1 MPEHQWI
8 NCWRNIRMAN
18 KQSRWSN
25 IWPPVVTL
33 LFIGIVW
40 ELIVRMKL
48 VYSWLIPS
56 PIGVFKG
63 MIADWPRLME
73 HLAATTKLSL
83 IGFAGGAIAGF
94 VLAAV
99 LHFLPVVRKGLYPV
113 LILSQTIPVIVIA
126 PILTM
131 LLGYGM
137 MPKIFLI
144 ILVCFFP
151 ICIATLGGLAQ
162 ADHQLKNYLG
172 MIGASKWHLF
182 IHLELPSALTNLFG
196 GLRIAVSY
204 SVLSAVVAEWLSPK
218 VGLGSYLIL
227 SSRGYMPDRVFAS
240 VLLIVLMSLLLFW
253 IVSFVES
260 RFVHW
265 RPKKGSQG

>member
-1 MPEHQWI
+1 MG
-8 NCWRNIRMAN
+8 N

-33 LFIGIVW
+33 LLIGIVW

-48 VYSWLIPS
+48 VYVWLIPS
-56 PIGVFKG
+56 PTGVFEG
-63 MIADWPRLME
+63 MIADWPRLMM
-73 HLAATTKLSL
+73 HLAATLKLTL
-83 IGFAGGAIAGF
+83 IGFIGGALAGF
-94 VLAAV
+94 LLATL

-113 LILSQTIPVIVIA
+113 LILSQNIPVIVIA

-137 MPKIFLI
+137 MPKILLI

-151 ICIATLGGLAQ
+151 ICIAMLGGLAQ
-162 ADHQLKNYLG
+162 ADHQLKNYLR

-182 IHLELPSALTNLFG
+182 IHLELPSALTNLFS
-196 GLRIAVSY
+196 GLKIAVSY
-204 SVLSAVVAEWLSPK
+204 SVLSAVVAEWLAPK
-218 VGLGSYLIL
+218 VGLGGYMIL
-227 SSRGYMPDRVFAS
+227 SSRGYMPERVFAA

-253 IVSFVES
+253 IVSFIES

-265 RPKKGSQG
+265 RPKKGSEG

>member
-1 MPEHQWI
+1 
-8 NCWRNIRMAN
+8 MAN
-18 KQSRWSN
+18 KQSRLSN
-25 IWPPVVTL
+25 VWPPVVTIL
-33 LFIGIVW
+33 LIGIVW
-40 ELIVRMKL
+40 ELIVRLEL

-56 PIGVFKG
+56 PTGVVQS
-63 MIADWPRLME
+63 MITDWSRLSE
-73 HLAATTKLSL
+73 HLAATSKLTL
-83 IGFAGGAIAGF
+83 IGFTGGAIAGF

-99 LHFLPVVRKGLYPV
+99 LHFLPIVRKGLYPV
-113 LILSQTIPVIVIA
+113 LILSQNIPVIVTA

-131 LLGYGM
+131 LLGYGI

-162 ADHQLKNYLG
+162 ADHQLKNYLS
-172 MIGASKWHLF
+172 MIGASKWHQF

-196 GLRIAVSY
+196 GLKIAVSY

-253 IVSFVES
+253 IVSFIES
-260 RFVHW
+260 RCVHW
-265 RPKKGSQG
+265 RPKKGSEG